1 MAMLQFPN
9 SVGKDLLARGTA
21 VAFSNGALAAV
32 RDAVAMRLNSFEQP
46 DWVAIIQETVPDPVK
61 TLVVQLAVAPVPER
75 PERELDVYLQQV
87 VLSLVERD
95 LVRRKEEL
103 LGQFQRTD
111 ATAHPDEHRDLQRQ
125 LMQVEADRRAL
136 RE

>member
-1 MAMLQFPN
+1 
-9 SVGKDLLARGTA
+9 
-21 VAFSNGALAAV
+21 
-32 RDAVAMRLNSFEQP
+32 
-46 DWVAIIQETVPDPVK
+46 VPDPVK
-61 TLVVQLAVAPVPER
+61 TLVAQLAVAPVPER

-111 ATAHPDEHRDLQRQ
+111 ATSQPEEHRSLQRQ